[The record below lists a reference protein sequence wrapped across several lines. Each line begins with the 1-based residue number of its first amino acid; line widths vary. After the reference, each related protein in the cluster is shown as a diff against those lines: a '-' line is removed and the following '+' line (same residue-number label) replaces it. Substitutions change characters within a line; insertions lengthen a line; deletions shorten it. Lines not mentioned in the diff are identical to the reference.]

1 MSNRAKALL
10 RKFRDNKSPKPHNLE
25 SSDNNHPKE
34 EEHTNS
40 IQTIKPINEPVNEP
54 IKDEL
59 DPLNF
64 LDSYSTEISTTLSN
78 IIDIP
83 KENNQNN
90 TDNQLDKSTNQNTLF
105 SIPEERSPNKEDN
118 NNINNINQTNNIHS
132 SDSSLNE
139 SIDDKNDKKNSSV
152 ISFDEDDDQ
161 TPIMQLTQEQ
171 KTKTLRRLK
180 NARMKFS
187 CIANPKPRMVKTGK
201 RRSSISNKSSLHE
214 FYRSNIKTVAE
225 KLQQKISI
233 SDVRLNKVKHI
244 MNTLDLPNQCIYDSD
259 VQDLSK
265 YSTKKGYN
273 KLSLVDIGVIMKQ

>member
-10 RKFRDNKSPKPHNLE
+10 RKFRDSKSPKPNNLE

-34 EEHTNS
+34 EEPTTTS
-40 IQTIKPINEPVNEP
+40 IQTIKPINEPVVEP

-64 LDSYSTEISTTLSN
+64 LDSYSTEISTTLST

-83 KENNQNN
+83 KESKQSN
-90 TDNQLDKSTNQNTLF
+90 TDNQVDKSLSQNNLF
-105 SIPEERSPNKEDN
+105 SIPEEPSPYKDDN
-118 NNINNINQTNNIHS
+118 NDINNTNKTNNSHS
-132 SDSSLNE
+132 SDSE
-139 SIDDKNDKKNSSV
+139 SIDDKNDKKNSS
-152 ISFDEDDDQ
+152 IASFDEEDDR
-161 TPIMQLTQEQ
+161 TPTMQLTQEQ

-214 FYRSNIKTVAE
+214 FYRSNIKTVAD

-233 SDVRLNKVKHI
+233 SDLRLNKVKSI
-244 MNTLDLPNQCIYDSD
+244 MNTLNLPNQCIYDSD

>member
-10 RKFRDNKSPKPHNLE
+10 RKFRDSKSPKPHNLE

-34 EEHTNS
+34 EEPATTS
-40 IQTIKPINEPVNEP
+40 IHTIKPINEPVVEP

-64 LDSYSTEISTTLSN
+64 LDSYSTKISTTIST

-83 KENNQNN
+83 KESKQNN
-90 TDNQLDKSTNQNTLF
+90 TDNQVDKSLVQNNLF
-105 SIPEERSPNKEDN
+105 SIPEEPSPYKDDN
-118 NNINNINQTNNIHS
+118 NDINNTNKTNNSHS
-132 SDSSLNE
+132 SDSE
-139 SIDDKNDKKNSSV
+139 SVDDKNDKKNSSV
-152 ISFDEDDDQ
+152 ASFDEEDDR
-161 TPIMQLTQEQ
+161 TPTMQLTQEQ

-214 FYRSNIKTVAE
+214 FYRSNIKTVAD

-233 SDVRLNKVKHI
+233 SDLRLNKVKSI
-244 MNTLDLPNQCIYDSD
+244 MNTLNLPNQCIYDSD